1 MDNRSV
7 KNNIQNFRKARRLTQ
22 EETALRL
29 GISLT
34 AYRDME
40 KGKTAIINPN
50 IAKLA
55 EILDTSIEELLLGYK
70 PSEHNNGLLENMQ
83 QEYGGQIT
91 ILERRITDL
100 ENLVRSHEET
110 IRSKNEIITM
120 LKKSLG
126 EDK

>member
-1 MDNRSV
+1 MDNASA
-7 KNNIQNFRKARRLTQ
+7 KINIRKFRKACNLTQ

-40 KGKTAIINPN
+40 TGKTAIINPN
-50 IAKLA
+50 ICPLA
-55 EILDTSIEELLLGYK
+55 EILNTTPEELLLGYR
-70 PSEHNNGLLENMQ
+70 PTESGAPILEDVR

-91 ILERRITDL
+91 VLERRIADL

-110 IRSKNEIITM
+110 IRSKNEIISM

>member
-1 MDNRSV
+1 MNNASA
-7 KNNIQNFRKARRLTQ
+7 KNNIRKFRKSCNLTQ
-22 EETALRL
+22 EETALKL

-40 KGKTAIINPN
+40 TGKTSIINPHV
-50 IAKLA
+50 KPLA
-55 EILDTSIEELLLGYK
+55 EILNITTEELLLGYR
-70 PSEHNNGLLENMQ
+70 PAESNGHILEDVR
-83 QEYGGQIT
+83 QEYGGQIS
-91 ILERRITDL
+91 ILERRVADL

-110 IRSKNEIITM
+110 IRSKNEIISM

>member
-22 EETALRL
+22 EETALKL
-29 GISLT
+29 EISLT

-50 IAKLA
+50 LPRLA
-55 EILDTSIEELLLGYK
+55 DILDTSIEELLLGYK
-70 PSEHNNGLLENMQ
+70 PEEHGGGMVEEMR
-83 QEYGGQIT
+83 QEYGDRIG
-91 ILERRITDL
+91 ILERRINDL

-110 IRSKNEIITM
+110 IRSKNEIIAM

>member
-1 MDNRSV
+1 MDNISV

-29 GISLT
+29 EISLT

-50 IAKLA
+50 LTKLA
-55 EILDTSIEELLLGYK
+55 DILDTSIEELLLGYR
-70 PSEHNNGLLENMQ
+70 PQEHDGGLLEDMR
-83 QEYGGQIT
+83 QEYGDRIN
-91 ILERRITDL
+91 ILERRIIDL

-110 IRSKNEIITM
+110 IRSKNEIISM